1 MMFGEVK
8 EAFSENRLAIYI
20 SVAILF
26 ICLILGYLLE
36 PHLYS
41 YLNPV
46 VEDLTQKVETGV
58 IRLTFFDIFM
68 NNLSVIVRM
77 FLFGLVFCISA
88 VVLAFNGFFV
98 GYYVGTSDNL
108 LQVLLY
114 IIPHGIFEFSSCIL
128 ACAASFV
135 LFNFLYRF
143 LKAFMKDE
151 NESVMEGLKNSF
163 GISFI
168 KLKQALILFGI
179 SVILMAIA
187 GVIEAY
193 LTIPI
198 AEFFISI
205 LS

>member
-1 MMFGEVK
+1 MFGEVK